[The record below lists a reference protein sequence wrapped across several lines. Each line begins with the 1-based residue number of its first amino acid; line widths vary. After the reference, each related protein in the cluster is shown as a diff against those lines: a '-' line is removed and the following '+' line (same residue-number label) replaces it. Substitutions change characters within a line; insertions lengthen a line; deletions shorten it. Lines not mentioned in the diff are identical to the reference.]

1 MTITGRK
8 VIQLNDAEKEIL
20 VKAGRILGELAD
32 ELDVYDSD
40 FAYELNRAYE
50 TCLDVSREERFEYE
64 INDGNE

>member
-8 VIQLNDAEKEIL
+8 VIQLNDAETEIL